1 MNDGA
6 KFAVFD
12 LLKVLDVIFD
22 GRHHEVF
29 RHIAWDNLN
38 LALPALPPPP
48 PDPPAPAPGSKAEA
62 AGLPSDP
69 TPCPEPEVDSVADS
83 AADSSGVPAEPEASR
98 VADSGGAG
106 SAARRESEQDRV
118 LRFLAAQTEPVGL
131 SRIVVELGIKR
142 WTVNSVLYRLLK
154 RGSVEHPGRDVW
166 RARGTYRVR
175 RCA

>member
-1 MNDGA
+1 MRDSRRARRGREDRPARGAEQGRGAARSVQENRPMNDGA

-83 AADSSGVPAEPEASR
+83 AADSSGVP
-98 VADSGGAG
+98 
-106 SAARRESEQDRV
+106 
-118 LRFLAAQTEPVGL
+118 
-131 SRIVVELGIKR
+131 
-142 WTVNSVLYRLLK
+142 
-154 RGSVEHPGRDVW
+154 
-166 RARGTYRVR
+166 
-175 RCA
+175 